1 MEKGEQCD
9 SDAGD
14 ATAFDEPIEEV
25 HFRGDTPGGSREAE
39 TTGHSHGGAGTTA
52 QCGDYDYLQRFMQ
65 NEMNYDEFM
74 RLTGGQTLE
83 EEEMAAGGGNELE
96 KMGKELN

>member
-1 MEKGEQCD
+1 M
-9 SDAGD
+9 
-14 ATAFDEPIEEV
+14 
-25 HFRGDTPGGSREAE
+25 HFRGDTPGGSRETE
-39 TTGHSHGGAGTTA
+39 TGHGHDDAGTA

-83 EEEMAAGGGNELE
+83 EEEMVAGGGNELE
-96 KMGKELN
+96 NGKRIERELRHV